1 MHGIE
6 FESRNPADWAH
17 GVTCAVFLIH
27 GKSDKTIPYKHSE
40 QIFERLDTF
49 KELWLVEGT
58 GHTKAFSS
66 SPAEYVRRVADF
78 FNGIRATCDS
88 NHRST
93 FLGKSILHGGGRVPC
108 TPAARLMVWA
118 SSCR

>member
-40 QIFERLDTF
+40 QIFERLDAF
-49 KELWLVEGT
+49 KESWLVEGT
-58 GHTKAFSS
+58 GHTKGFSS
-66 SPAEYVRRVADF
+66 SPAQYVRGVVDF
-78 FNGIRATCDS
+78 FNGIPCARTCSSIPQAVRS
-88 NHRST
+88 NRSPVT
-93 FLGKSILHGGGRVPC
+93 V
-108 TPAARLMVWA
+108 
-118 SSCR
+118 